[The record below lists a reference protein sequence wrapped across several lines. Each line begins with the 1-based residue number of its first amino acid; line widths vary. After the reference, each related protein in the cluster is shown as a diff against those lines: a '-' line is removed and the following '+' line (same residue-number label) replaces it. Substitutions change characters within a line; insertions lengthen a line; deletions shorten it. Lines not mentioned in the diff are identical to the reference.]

1 MPKAGVVGQGGLQE
15 GHGARG
21 ALVGRHPAEGHARV
35 VVDRH
40 EEELPAGAGDTVATV
55 AAHPR
60 THALDAA
67 EFLDADGQEV
77 ARRGVLVTR
86 DRSRRFEVAPFGQ
99 PRPRQDP
106 AHGTL
111 GEAQGGGD
119 GAWVSL
125 RRRSSTIARA
135 WAGGIAR
142 GLVRGRELASAS
154 AVGPPAR
161 WRASHLRAVVS
172 LTPAAVAAAAGESFD
187 SIIVRTISPRRANVS
202 PGFLWWFVRPVSWEL
217 AGW

>member
-21 ALVGRHPAEGHARV
+21 ALVGRHPAEGQARV

-40 EEELPAGAGDTVATV
+40 VQELPAGAGNTVATV
-55 AAHPR
+55 AGHPR

-67 EFLDADGQEV
+67 EFLDVNVQEL
-77 ARRGVLVTR
+77 ARRGVLVTL
-86 DRSRRFEVAPFGQ
+86 DRSRRLEVAPFGQ
-99 PRPRQDP
+99 PLSRQDP

-119 GAWVSL
+119 AGLGQPAAPQLDDCPRLGRRNRPRAGPGSGAGV
-125 RRRSSTIARA
+125 
-135 WAGGIAR
+135 GQ
-142 GLVRGRELASAS
+142 RGRASRPVAGEPLA
-154 AVGPPAR
+154 GR
-161 WRASHLRAVVS
+161 RF
-172 LTPAAVAAAAGESFD
+172 TPLGAAAAAGESFD

-202 PGFLWWFVRPVSWEL
+202 PAFLWWFIRRISWEL
-217 AGW
+217 AA